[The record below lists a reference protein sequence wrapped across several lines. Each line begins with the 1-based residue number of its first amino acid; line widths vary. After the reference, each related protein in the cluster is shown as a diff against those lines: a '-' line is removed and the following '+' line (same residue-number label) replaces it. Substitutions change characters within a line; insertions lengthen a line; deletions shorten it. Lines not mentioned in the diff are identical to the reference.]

1 MTKLNLLDTSL
12 INYYG
17 RILFTEGSIN
27 FYNTGSAFE
36 FKFIGTN
43 AKATFSDG
51 FGQKLR
57 IYVDDA
63 DTGIK
68 FIAGT
73 LTLCENLSYGEHTI
87 KVVRVNHEVRGVIT
101 LTNLEIEGD
110 ILTANKK
117 PTLKFEFFGD
127 SITAGYGVNQDGTE
141 DTISNEDGTVTYA
154 YLTTQHF
161 KAQGNF
167 MCYSGVSV
175 SLPYWVE
182 WIVPD
187 RFKRYSYSTEESLWD
202 FANYFP
208 DFVVINLGTNDSG
221 IIELGRGTGEDF
233 TKEYLRFLLDLR
245 RYYQNTKI
253 ICSYGMMGVNEVIR
267 DSIKKAI
274 ELSGDSNIYF
284 LEYVPV
290 DCGGYNGHPSKIG
303 QKDGAD
309 QLIKF
314 IKTISVNNM

>member
-1 MTKLNLLDTSL
+1 MNKINLLDTTL

-17 RILFTEGSIN
+17 RILFKEGSIN

-36 FKFIGTN
+36 FKFIGSK
-43 AKATFSDG
+43 AIATFSDG
-51 FGQKLR
+51 FAQKIR
-57 IYVDDA
+57 VYIDGV

-68 FIAGT
+68 FIEDS
-73 LTLCENLSYGEHTI
+73 LTICEQLSYEEHTI
-87 KVVRVNHEVRGVIT
+87 KVVRVNHEVRGIIT
-101 LTNLEIEGD
+101 LNNLEIDGE
-110 ILTANKK
+110 ILTTNKK
-117 PTLKFEFFGD
+117 PVIKFEFFGD

-187 RFKRYSYSTEESLWD
+187 RFKRYSYSTEETPWD
-202 FANYFP
+202 FTKYIP
-208 DFVVINLGTNDSG
+208 DYVVINLGTNDSG
-221 IIELGRGTGEDF
+221 IIELGRGVGEDF
-233 TKEYLRFLLDLR
+233 TKEYHRFLLDLR
-245 RYYQNTKI
+245 SLYKDSKI

-267 DSIKKAI
+267 DSIRKAV
-274 ELSGDSNIYF
+274 ELSNDSNIYF

-303 QKDGAD
+303 QKDGAI

-314 IKTISVNNM
+314 IEKISNK

>member
-1 MTKLNLLDTSL
+1 MNKLNLLDTNL

-17 RILFTEGSIN
+17 RILFKEDSIN
-27 FYNTGSAFE
+27 LYNTGSAFE
-36 FKFIGTN
+36 FKFIGTKVN
-43 AKATFSDG
+43 ATFTEG
-51 FGQKLR
+51 IGQKLR
-57 IYVDDA
+57 IYIDGV

-68 FIAGT
+68 FIEKS
-73 LTLCENLSYGEHTI
+73 LILCENLSNSEHTI

-101 LTNLEIEGD
+101 IDSLEIDGK
-110 ILTANKK
+110 ILIPNNK
-117 PTLKFEFFGD
+117 PVLKFEFFGD

-154 YLTTQHF
+154 YLTTQHL

-187 RFKRYSYSTEESLWD
+187 RFERYSYSTEATPWD
-202 FANYFP
+202 FTKYIP
-208 DFVVINLGTNDSG
+208 DYVVINLGTNDSG
-221 IIELGRGTGEDF
+221 IIELGRGVGEDF
-233 TKEYLRFLLDLR
+233 TKEYLRFLFDLR
-245 RYYQNTKI
+245 KYYKNTKI

-267 DSIKKAI
+267 DSIKKAV
-274 ELSGDSNIYF
+274 ELSNDNNIYF

-314 IKTISVNNM
+314 IEKISIN